1 MMKEMPHSLART
13 ALLGCLILL
22 ISASS
27 VAAAET
33 AFALEND
40 MQVILQENHSCPMIS
55 SIIFVK
61 SGSRYE
67 SEYENGMTHF
77 LEHLLF
83 DGTANL
89 TRDELDSSIDDLGGY
104 INAFTRKDLT
114 GYLVVLPKQYIDY
127 GMTVQADMLFN
138 SIFPEDELAKER
150 KVVIEE
156 INQYKD
162 SPGDA
167 AEAFFT
173 EKAYANTDYARPVL
187 GYTSLIE
194 NIPREAI
201 VAYWKKYYTPD
212 RMTMLVIGDFDS
224 KKMKES
230 IRSVFGGFAS
240 GEAGATSKGS
250 TMKPDR
256 AKLAE
261 GKHRQGS
268 IIGQHRFDTAANVQ
282 STYVSFSIAAPHV
295 SSADYLPFDLL
306 TTYLSMEDLSPLKQA
321 LLGGDTPL
329 ATEVGIS
336 LDPKEEFSRLELSI
350 ITDNPDNPDSIIA
363 VTVEQLKAA
372 SSLEADSAMIAG
384 IKTSVRCE
392 ALYNAEKLHYYG
404 FLIAP
409 LVMSAGWDFIQSYP
423 DSISEVDWSRCT
435 LAADKWLVNPDYV
448 VTTVRPAD
456 SAEVAYTPE
465 EPTAE
470 AVTAFFDTTTFPT
483 YELVEGHHISFPN
496 VDSVSF
502 ELIDNSVYHREVFQN
517 GFTLI
522 VKSNPDSRVFGMN
535 ILGRNRTANEPE
547 GLIGITDFVNRCL
560 EKGTTTRDAARISTD
575 LAAIGANLSVHD
587 NPWIPFDDRY
597 TTRRFSFLKFETI
610 EEFAPAG
617 FELFA
622 DIMLHPAFDSAEV
635 EGVRRS
641 MLGVCRRGAGSPT
654 KTARQQY
661 YKTYFGG
668 HPFANSVMGTP
679 ESIGAIS
686 VGDLR
691 NHHRRFYSPENMI
704 LAVVTSRDT
713 AEVAAWARE
722 QFTGLERADR
732 TVTSV
737 EKPAPVFVQKVVHTE
752 MESAQVGIYA
762 GGRAPGAGDIE
773 AADVS
778 IAASILSSRLYL
790 NLREKQGLAYSTG
803 VGTRFDRSFGW
814 YYLVVSTGVDNYD
827 RAFDGLLLQTE
838 KLAFDGPTASEVT
851 RAKNQLW
858 GGLMRAKLSRANQ
871 AYYLAENEFL
881 GRPLDYDKL
890 LLEHLNYVDVRLI
903 RRVASKYFRPE
914 TWVVSSA
921 GGMR

>member
-1 MMKEMPHSLART
+1 MKKKSHILAKT
-13 ALLGCLILL
+13 ALLGCLVLF
-22 ISASS
+22 ISASLAS
-27 VAAAET
+27 ADES
-33 AFALEND
+33 AFELENG
-40 MQVILQENHSCPMIS
+40 MQVVLQENHSSPMVS

-61 SGSRYE
+61 SGSKYE

-89 TRDELDSSIDDLGGY
+89 TRDELDNSIDDLGGY

-114 GYLVVLPKQYIDY
+114 AYLVVLPKQYIDY
-127 GMTVQADMLFN
+127 GIAVQADMLFN
-138 SIFPEDELAKER
+138 SAFPEDELAKER
-150 KVVIEE
+150 MVVVEE
-156 INQYKD
+156 INQCKD

-167 AEAFFT
+167 ADAFFT

-187 GYTSLIE
+187 GYTPLIE

-201 VAYWKKYYTPD
+201 VAYWKEYYTPD

-224 KKMKES
+224 PEMKKSIGSIFTSFKASDAGESSKET
-230 IRSVFGGFAS
+230 G
-240 GEAGATSKGS
+240 
-250 TMKPDR
+250 MLMDR

-261 GKHRQGS
+261 GKRRHGS
-268 IIGQHRFDTAANVQ
+268 IIGQNRFDTVANVQ
-282 STYVSFSIAAPHV
+282 STYVNFSIPAPQV
-295 SSADYLPFDLL
+295 SDNDYLPFDLL

-321 LLGGDTPL
+321 LLGGEAPL

-336 LDPKEEFSRLELSI
+336 LDPRGEFSRLELSI
-350 ITDNPDNPDSIIA
+350 ITDNPDNRDSIIA
-363 VTVEQLKAA
+363 VTIGQLKAA
-372 SSLEADSAMIAG
+372 SSLEADSAVIAG

-392 ALYNAEKLHYYG
+392 AFYNAEKLHYYG

-409 LVMSAGWDFIQSYP
+409 LVMSAGWDFIQNYP
-423 DSISEVDWSRCT
+423 DLFAEVEWSQCT
-435 LAADKWLVNPDYV
+435 DAASRWLGNPDYV

-456 SAEVAYTPE
+456 TTEVVYTPE
-465 EPTAE
+465 EPTVE
-470 AVTAFFDTTTFPT
+470 AVTAYFDSTTFPAH
-483 YELVEGHHISFPN
+483 ELVEGHHMTFPD

-502 ELIDNSVYHREVFQN
+502 ELTDNSAYHREVFQN
-517 GFTLI
+517 GLTLI

-535 ILGRNRTANEPE
+535 VLGKNRTANEPE
-547 GLIGITDFVNRCL
+547 GLAGITDFVNRCL

-575 LAAIGANLSVHD
+575 LAAIGANLTVHD

-610 EEFAPAG
+610 EDFAPTG
-617 FELFA
+617 FALFA
-622 DIMLHPAFDSAEV
+622 DILLNPAFDSAEI
-635 EGVRRS
+635 ESVRRS
-641 MLGVCRRGAGSPT
+641 MLGIHRRNAGSPT
-654 KTARQQY
+654 KTARRQFY
-661 YKTYFGG
+661 ETYFEG
-668 HPFANSVMGTP
+668 HAFSGSVMGTT
-679 ESIGAIS
+679 ESIGAVT

-691 NHHRRFYSPENMI
+691 EHHARFYSPENMI

-713 AEVAAWARE
+713 AEVAVWARE
-722 QFTGLERADR
+722 QFAGLERSGN
-732 TVTSV
+732 TVASV
-737 EKPAPVFVQKVVHTE
+737 AKPAPVFAQKTVHSE

-803 VGTRFDRSFGW
+803 VGTRFDRTFGW
-814 YYLVVSTGVDNYD
+814 YYLVISTGVDNYD
-827 RAFDGLLLQTE
+827 KAFDGLLLQTE
-838 KLAFDGPTASEVT
+838 KLAFDGPTVAEVI

-858 GGLMRAKLSRANQ
+858 GRLMRAKLSRANQ
-871 AYYLAENEFL
+871 AYYLTENEFL
-881 GRPLDYDKL
+881 GRPLDYDRL

-903 RRVASKYFRPE
+903 RKVASKYFRPE

-921 GGMR
+921 GGK